1 MLKPEMLL
9 NFGNISQVALRS
21 VNTDMPYEKMIEL
34 VNKQI
39 DSGKK
44 WDIESQAL
52 AGSGTMDLK
61 SALMPE
67 AKLYMMVP
75 REESVKEVEGK
86 IKENNK

>member
-1 MLKPEMLL
+1 MLRPEMLL
-9 NFGNISQVALRS
+9 NFNNISQVALKS

-44 WDIESQAL
+44 WEIQSQSL
-52 AGSGTMDLK
+52 EGTGTMDLK

-67 AKLYMMVP
+67 AKLYMMVVN
-75 REESVKEVEGK
+75 EDSLAKVEKK